1 MKHNQIEV
9 FFVSKKPH
17 LLDAF
22 SSLFYDEADFSCKGF
37 SSLDELSDL
46 PEIEH
51 NRIFLIDLGSDFY
64 HRNLIFNQKNNAF
77 LSLPTIFILDNAQP
91 LEVFKKR
98 GFSCFDIVVKPII
111 VNELLSNIRILLAKK
126 LRSKDLPIFIR
137 GHWFKPKKN
146 IFQNSQGQSIK
157 LTEKE
162 TKIIS
167 FLYEG
172 GSGVR
177 SKDQLLRAIWGY
189 DKTIS
194 THTLETHIY
203 RLRKK
208 LEIMLDEK
216 DLILKSPKGYF
227 LNLS

>member
-1 MKHNQIEV
+1 MNHNQIEV
-9 FFVSKKPH
+9 FFVSKKPQ
-17 LLDAF
+17 LLEAF
-22 SSLFYDEADFSCKGF
+22 SSLFYDEADFSCKGL
-37 SSLDELSDL
+37 SSLDEVSDFL
-46 PEIEH
+46 KIEQ
-51 NRIFLIDLGSDFY
+51 NRILLVDVGNDFY
-64 HRNLIFNQKNNAF
+64 HQNLIFDQKNSAF
-77 LSLPTIFILDNAQP
+77 LSLPTIFMLDSVQP
-91 LEVFKKR
+91 AEVFKKR
-98 GFSCFDIVVKPII
+98 GFSCFDIIVKPII
-111 VNELLSNIRILLAKK
+111 VNELLSKIRTLLAKK
-126 LRSKDLPIFIR
+126 LRSNDLPISIR
-137 GHWFKPKKN
+137 SHWFSPKKN
-146 IFQNSQGQSIK
+146 LFQNLQGQSIK

-167 FLYEG
+167 FLYDGRGE
-172 GSGVR
+172 VR

-216 DLILKSPKGYF
+216 DLILKISEGYF

>member
-9 FFVSKKPH
+9 FFVSKKPQ

-22 SSLFYDEADFSCKGF
+22 SSLFHDEADFSCKGL

-46 PEIEH
+46 PEIEQD
-51 NRIFLIDLGSDFY
+51 RILLVDVGDDFY
-64 HRNLIFNQKNNAF
+64 HQNLIFDQKNNAF
-77 LSLPTIFILDNAQP
+77 LLLPTIFMLDDAQP

-98 GFSCFDIVVKPII
+98 GFSCFAIVVKPII
-111 VNELLSNIRILLAKK
+111 INELLSNIRTLLAKK
-126 LRSKDLPIFIR
+126 LQFNDLPISIR
-137 GHWFKPKKN
+137 GHWFIPKKN
-146 IFQNSQGQSIK
+146 LFQNLQGQSIK

-162 TKIIS
+162 TKIIN

-172 GSGVR
+172 RGGVR

-208 LEIMLDEK
+208 LEIKLDEK
-216 DLILKSPKGYF
+216 DIILKSSKGYF

>member
-9 FFVSKKPH
+9 FFVSKKPQ

-22 SSLFYDEADFSCKGF
+22 SSLFHDEADFSCKGF
-37 SSLDELSDL
+37 SNLDELSNL
-46 PEIEH
+46 PEIEQ
-51 NRIFLIDLGSDFY
+51 NRIFLIDVGYDLY
-64 HRNLIFNQKNNAF
+64 HRNLIFYQKNNAF
-77 LSLPTIFILDNAQP
+77 LSLPTIFMMDNAQP
-91 LEVFKKR
+91 SEDFKKI
-98 GFSCFDIVVKPII
+98 GFSCFDIVIKPII
-111 VNELLSNIRILLAKK
+111 VNELLSNIRTLLAKNI
-126 LRSKDLPIFIR
+126 RSNDLPISIR
-137 GHWFKPKKN
+137 GHWFTPKKN

-162 TKIIS
+162 SKIIS

-172 GSGVR
+172 RSGVR

-208 LEIMLDEK
+208 LEITLDEK
-216 DLILKSPKGYF
+216 DLILKSPEGYF